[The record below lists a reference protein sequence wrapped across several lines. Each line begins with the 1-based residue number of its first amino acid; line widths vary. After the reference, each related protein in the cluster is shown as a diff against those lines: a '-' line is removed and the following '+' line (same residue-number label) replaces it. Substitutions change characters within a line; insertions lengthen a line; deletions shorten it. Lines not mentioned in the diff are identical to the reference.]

1 MAVYSQQQGH
11 LFRYFYDHVI
21 RRPQE
26 LYLSSSG
33 QTWTFQEADDV
44 IFSIGRLVLTAAAD
58 DLTTVII
65 NFNDQR
71 KLLLSFWACVALELD
86 IILVP
91 QHRVSAPD
99 LLARSGCQGSSITLS
114 DDQEEHSHDVCIDIP
129 SQGAQWS
136 EMPTKMQQYSH
147 IFFFTSGTT
156 GQSKLIKTS
165 YYQLINAIDTIRNTG
180 IMPYTQSQLVLISIP
195 LFHSYGISAVVE
207 YTQGGSALFLPDA
220 KDSISPIQLLF
231 DQDVNTKITA
241 IEGVPYFYKQLLLIC
256 NRIKIPHLQ
265 HLGFGG
271 DAVPLELLKELH
283 GKFEQV
289 SFSIRYG
296 VTEIP
301 SIIALNYVN
310 DIGNAQLTCIGQVLP
325 IYDLYLADEAA
336 LVKQQHTKGE
346 LIVQCD
352 VYPDHQ
358 LRVETHDVME
368 KIGNHYHFIS
378 RNLFI
383 KYKGYKINP
392 VQVETCLNEVS
403 GIADAKVYLKNDH
416 LTADLMIHAEFKGIQ
431 ALKKELAQSL
441 NSYLIPDH
449 FVLVEQI
456 ERTKTGKIKR

>member
-1 MAVYSQQQGH
+1 MALYSHHQEH
-11 LFRYFYDHVI
+11 LFRYFHDQVRCI
-21 RRPQE
+21 PEQ

-33 QTWTFQEADDV
+33 KTWTFQEADDV
-44 IFSIGRLVLTAAAD
+44 IFAINRLILKSATA

-71 KLLLSFWACVALELD
+71 KLLFSFWACAALELD
-86 IILVP
+86 MILVSERTIP
-91 QHRVSAPD
+91 THD

-114 DDQEEHSHDVCIDIP
+114 DDQGEDSHDVYIDIP
-129 SQGAQWS
+129 LQRAQWS
-136 EMPTKMQQYSH
+136 ELSTNMQQYSH

-165 YYQLINAIDTIRNTG
+165 YYQLINAIDSIRKSR

-207 YTQGGSALFLPDA
+207 YTQGGSALFLSDA

-231 DQDVNTKITA
+231 DPEVNTKITA
-241 IEGVPYFYKQLLLIC
+241 IEGVPYFYKQLMLIS

-271 DAVPLELLKELH
+271 DAVPPELLKQLH

-310 DIGNAQLTCIGQVLP
+310 DIHNTYLQSIGQVLP
-325 IYDLYLADEAA
+325 IYDLYVTDESP
-336 LVKQQHTKGE
+336 LVKPQDTKGE

-352 VYPDHQ
+352 LYPDHP
-358 LRVETHDVME
+358 LRIETHDVME
-368 KIGNHYHFIS
+368 KIGDHYYFIS

-392 VQVETCLNEVS
+392 VQVETCLNAAV
-403 GIADAKVYLKNDH
+403 GIVDSKVYLKNDH
-416 LTADLMIHAEFKGIQ
+416 LCADLVVHAEFKDVQ
-431 ALKKELAQSL
+431 ALKMELAQSL

>member
-1 MAVYSQQQGH
+1 MALYSHHQGH
-11 LFRYFYDHVI
+11 LFRYFYDQVT
-21 RRPQE
+21 RSPQQ

-33 QTWTFQEADDV
+33 KRWTFQEADDV
-44 IFSIGRLVLTAAAD
+44 IFAISRLILKSAAA

-71 KLLLSFWACVALELD
+71 KLLFSFWACVALELD
-86 IILVP
+86 MILVP
-91 QHRVSAPD
+91 ERTIPAHD
-99 LLARSGCQGSSITLS
+99 LLARSDCQGSSITLS
-114 DDQEEHSHDVCIDIP
+114 DDQGEHSHDVYIDIP
-129 SQGAQWS
+129 LQRAQWS
-136 EMPTKMQQYSH
+136 ELPNKRQQYSH

-165 YYQLINAIDTIRNTG
+165 YYQLINAIDSIRKSRM
-180 IMPYTQSQLVLISIP
+180 MPYTQSQLVLISIP

-207 YTQGGSALFLPDA
+207 YTQGGSALFIPDA

-231 DQDVNTKITA
+231 DTEVNSKITA
-241 IEGVPYFYKQLLLIC
+241 IEGVPYFYKQLVLIC

-265 HLGFGG
+265 HVGFGG
-271 DAVPLELLKELH
+271 DAVPLELLQQLH
-283 GKFEQV
+283 GKFKQV

-301 SIIALNYVN
+301 SIIALNYIN
-310 DIGNAQLTCIGQVLP
+310 DIHRVHLKCIGQVLP
-325 IYDLYLADEAA
+325 IYDLHLADESA
-336 LVKQQHTKGE
+336 LVKPLHIKGE

-352 VYPDHQ
+352 LYPDHR

-368 KIGNHYHFIS
+368 KIGDHYHFIS

-392 VQVETCLNEVS
+392 VQVETCLNAVI
-403 GIADAKVYLKNDH
+403 GIVDSKVYLKNDH
-416 LTADLMIHAEFKGIQ
+416 LCADLVVHSEFKDVQ
-431 ALKKELAQSL
+431 ALKMELAQSL